1 MGLFGSLIDLF
12 RSRHFDIKWQ
22 VNTAAANDSTI
33 ASALFRCRAL
43 IKIISDTCTH
53 LRYINKTAVGKSS
66 CAFYSTYSELC
77 SRFDCHE
84 CLSFGLQLLTIVQ
97 SCSNVKVDFY
107 ILFSV
112 IYKYSGLY

>member
-43 IKIISDTCTH
+43 IKIISDTCVISTR
-53 LRYINKTAVGKSS
+53 LLWEKVAVLFNPLTASYVHAS
-66 CAFYSTYSELC
+66 
-77 SRFDCHE
+77 
-84 CLSFGLQLLTIVQ
+84 IVM
-97 SCSNVKVDFY
+97 NV
-107 ILFSV
+107 
-112 IYKYSGLY
+112 

>member
-22 VNTAAANDSTI
+22 VNTAAA
-33 ASALFRCRAL
+33 LFRCRAL
-43 IKIISDTCTH
+43 IKIISDTCAH